1 MCNLDLAN
9 QNSELPGLS
18 DQFKESY
25 SPQQSVTLLY
35 PPPVPALANGNWEEV
50 MGATC
55 RPVP

>member
-18 DQFKESY
+18 DQFKELY
-25 SPQQSVTLLY
+25 STQQPVTLLY

-50 MGATC
+50 MGAPC
-55 RPVP
+55 RLVP

>member
-9 QNSELPGLS
+9 LNSELPGPS

-35 PPPVPALANGNWEEV
+35 PPPMPPLANGGWEEV
-50 MGATC
+50 MGAAC